1 MTSRLLILLNNPD
14 RHDFFSVMDSYPN
27 GVITTRKSKGLRIC
41 ARPTTTTTIIII
53 ATSKAFAIYP
63 RQIYLES
70 ISSKYLTANNLRY
83 TIATQLPWLQ
93 TYNIIALSLNFNN
106 TNENNLLIVVCSPT

>member
-27 GVITTRKSKGLRIC
+27 GVTTTRKSKGLRIC
-41 ARPTTTTTIIII
+41 ARPTSTTIIII
-53 ATSKAFAIYP
+53 ATSEAFAIYP

-70 ISSKYLTANNLRY
+70 ISSKYLTANY
-83 TIATQLPWLQ
+83 
-93 TYNIIALSLNFNN
+93 
-106 TNENNLLIVVCSPT
+106 

>member
-1 MTSRLLILLNNPD
+1 
-14 RHDFFSVMDSYPN
+14 MDSYPN

-41 ARPTTTTTIIII
+41 ARPTSTTIIII

-70 ISSKYLTANNLRY
+70 ISSKYFTINNLSY
-83 TIATQLPWLQ
+83 TIATELPWLQ
-93 TYNIIALSLNFNN
+93 TYNIIALSLNFN
-106 TNENNLLIVVCSPT
+106 TNENDLLIILCAPT